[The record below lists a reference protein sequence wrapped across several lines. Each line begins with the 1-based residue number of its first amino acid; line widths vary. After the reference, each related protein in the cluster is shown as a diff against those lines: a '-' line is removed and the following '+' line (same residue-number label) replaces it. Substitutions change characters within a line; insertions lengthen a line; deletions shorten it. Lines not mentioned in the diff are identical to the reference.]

1 MNEPPLNTV
10 SLRLRV
16 TAAVII
22 VLSAVL
28 ILLGVAVN
36 ATFVV
41 QSNRNL
47 DALLAGRV
55 QLARQLARSG
65 VGPQA
70 LVNRV
75 DAEGVRA
82 HLVLRNGQEF
92 GTPPGHEHAGFDGNP
107 QATELGPPD
116 DLLQRNSPHP
126 LPDHLFEFVRC
137 CRGRQ

>member
-1 MNEPPLNTV
+1 M

-22 VLSAVL
+22 VLSGVL

-36 ATFVV
+36 ATFVA

-47 DALLAGRV
+47 DALLTGRV

-82 HLVLRNGQEF
+82 HLVLHNGRVRYARRPEPQIKTTTITLNAPTRVDGAELTLAVDTSLVSRRARTC
-92 GTPPGHEHAGFDGNP
+92 GGFSII
-107 QATELGPPD
+107 A
-116 DLLQRNSPHP
+116 
-126 LPDHLFEFVRC
+126 
-137 CRGRQ
+137 

>member
-1 MNEPPLNTV
+1 MNEAPLNTV

-22 VLSAVL
+22 VLFAVL
-28 ILLGVAVN
+28 ILLGLAVN

-70 LVNRV
+70 WST
-75 DAEGVRA
+75 GS
-82 HLVLRNGQEF
+82 
-92 GTPPGHEHAGFDGNP
+92 TPKACGPIWCC
-107 QATELGPPD
+107 ATG
-116 DLLQRNSPHP
+116 RNS
-126 LPDHLFEFVRC
+126 VSR
-137 CRGRQ
+137 RGLEPRS